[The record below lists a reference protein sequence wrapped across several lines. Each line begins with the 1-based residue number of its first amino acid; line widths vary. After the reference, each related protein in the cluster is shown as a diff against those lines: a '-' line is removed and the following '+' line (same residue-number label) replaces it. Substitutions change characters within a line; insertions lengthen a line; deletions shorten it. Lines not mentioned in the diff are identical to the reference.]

1 MNREPLRV
9 LNLEADPEE
18 HDRVRRHAA
27 ASGLDLVFERVADRL
42 EFETAVRR
50 GGIDLIL
57 ADHAIP
63 GFDGMIAL
71 ESALLR
77 LPGIPYIMVSDSI
90 GEDRAAAALR
100 AGARDFVHK
109 DRLESLPAAILEAVQ
124 EPGGAG
130 PDEAEDRFR
139 EMVETTQDVFWATDP
154 GTGQVLYVSPAYEGI
169 WGRPPDALFAPEGRW
184 PEAVL
189 AEDRPALAAA
199 AARLRTGSPSQV
211 EYRILRPDGAVRWIL
226 DRGFPVAGRP
236 GAAPRVV
243 GLAADVTERKQLETE
258 IGQAQKT
265 ELVGKLATGIAHD
278 FNNLLTII
286 SGYVSMLLEKDTVSP
301 PAAEALK
308 RVYSASNQATGLVRQ
323 LQMFSR
329 RRVPRPEVVDLNLE
343 VETITVLL
351 RRLLGESVAIEFE
364 PAAGAPRVS
373 VDLVML
379 EQVLIN
385 LAVNARDAMRGGGR
399 LIVAVLGPAD
409 GHACIAVRDTGGG
422 IPADI
427 LPRIFEP
434 FFTTKAEGRGTG
446 LGLATA
452 RDLVQRHQGRIEV
465 ETEVGVGSVFRV
477 FLPVTAA
484 APAAAAA
491 PRARSGGRQ
500 GRGTVLLVE
509 DELNVREFAG
519 AVLQQEGYALL
530 QAKSAEDA
538 LEVWRWHGARIELL
552 LTDVVLPGEL
562 SGLDLAAALQEM
574 KPDLKVILTSGYS
587 RESLDPQ
594 GAARAAFVL
603 SKPYTPRA
611 LAQAVAG
618 VLG

>member
-27 ASGLDLVFERVADRL
+27 AAGLDLVFERVADRL

-77 LPGIPYIMVSDSI
+77 LPGVPYIMVSDSI
-90 GEDRAAAALR
+90 GEDRAAAGLR

-124 EPGGAG
+124 EPGGGG
-130 PDEAEDRFR
+130 PGEAEDRFR
-139 EMVETTQDVFWATDP
+139 EMAETIPDVFWAGDP
-154 GTGQVLYVSPAYEGI
+154 GTGQVLYVSPAYETI
-169 WGRPPDALFAPEGRW
+169 WGRPPDTLFAPGGRW

-189 AEDRPALAAA
+189 TEDRPALAAA
-199 AARLRTGSPSQV
+199 AARLRAGSPSQV

-226 DRGFPVAGRP
+226 DRGFPVPGRP

-243 GLAADVTERKQLETE
+243 GVAADVTERRRLETE
-258 IGQAQKT
+258 LVQAQKV

-301 PAAEALK
+301 AAAEALK

-329 RRVPRPEVVDLNLE
+329 RRAPRPEVVDLNLE
-343 VETITVLL
+343 VEMIAVLL
-351 RRLLGESVAIEFE
+351 RRLLGESVAVEFE

-399 LIVAVLGPAD
+399 LMVSVFGPAD
-409 GHACIAVRDTGGG
+409 GHAGIAVRDTGGG

-452 RDLVQRHQGRIEV
+452 RDLVQRHDGRIEV
-465 ETEVGVGSVFRV
+465 ETAVGVGSVFRV
-477 FLPVTAA
+477 FLPVTTAE
-484 APAAAAA
+484 PSTVPA
-491 PRARSGGRQ
+491 PRIRSGGRQ

-538 LEVWRWHGARIELL
+538 LEVWRWHGARIDLL

-587 RESLDPQ
+587 RESIDPAA
-594 GAARAAFVL
+594 AARAAFVL

-618 VLG
+618 VLA

>member
-77 LPGIPYIMVSDSI
+77 LPGVPYIMVSDSI

-139 EMVETTQDVFWATDP
+139 EMAETIEDVLWAQDPD
-154 GTGQVLYVSPAYEGI
+154 TGQMLYVSPAYEGI
-169 WGRPPDALFAPEGRW
+169 WGRPPDALFAPGGRW
-184 PEAVL
+184 PEAVVT
-189 AEDRPALAAA
+189 EDRPALAAA
-199 AARLRTGSPSQV
+199 QRKAGSPFQV

-226 DRGFPVAGRP
+226 DRGFPVPPRP
-236 GAAPRVV
+236 GAAPRIV
-243 GLAADVTERKQLETE
+243 GVATDVTERKRLEAE
-258 IGQAQKT
+258 LVQAQKT
-265 ELVGKLATGIAHD
+265 ELVAKLATSIAHD

-308 RVYSASNQATGLVRQ
+308 RVYSASNQATLLVRQ

-329 RRVPRPEVVDLNLE
+329 RRAPRTEVVDLNVE
-343 VETITVLL
+343 VETITLQL
-351 RRLLGESVAIEFE
+351 RRLLGESVAVEFE
-364 PAAGAPRVS
+364 PAAAAPRVS
-373 VDLVML
+373 VELAML

-399 LIVAVLGPAD
+399 LTVAVLGPTD

-452 RDLVQRHQGRIEV
+452 RDLVQRHEGRIEV

-477 FLPVTAA
+477 FLPVTTAAPSA
-484 APAAAAA
+484 APA
-491 PRARSGGRQ
+491 PRTRSGGRPS
-500 GRGTVLLVE
+500 RGTVLLVE

-519 AVLQQEGYALL
+519 AVLQQEGYSLL

-574 KPDLKVILTSGYS
+574 KPSLKVILTSGYS
-587 RESLDPQ
+587 RESLDPA
-594 GAARAAFVL
+594 GAARAACVL
-603 SKPYTPRA
+603 SKPYTPRT